1 VIKKHSHIVFIGIGG
16 IGMSALA
23 RHFLHQNIPVFGFDR
38 TKTELT
44 VALEKEG
51 ALLCYTE
58 DTSEYPGWSEAET
71 TVIYTPA
78 IASTHPWR
86 LFFEAY
92 EPIKRA
98 AALGQLTKGYKTI
111 AVAGTH
117 GKTST
122 SAILTHL
129 LASAGLDPT
138 AFIGGILSSS
148 RTNYR
153 LGNGPWMI
161 VEADE
166 FDRSFLHLH
175 PTAAAITTTDAD
187 HLDIYDDETDL
198 NNTFDAFIQQVE
210 GPTFTATSLKNTTA
224 VGSADSHAFATDIR
238 AHEGAYA
245 FTLHLGND
253 KFETKLFMP
262 GKHNIYNAVL
272 AAALAH
278 HAGLS
283 LERIAAALPTFEGI
297 KRRFEYHL
305 KGKTT
310 LIEDYA
316 HHPTELE
323 ALIDSLDEMY
333 PEKDILLCFQPHL
346 YSRTRDFFDGFITQ
360 LKRVHRC
367 ILLPIYAAR
376 EHPIEG
382 IHSTALAAQIPGAKT
397 CDLEALPQAV
407 FAENY
412 GVVLVVGAGDIG
424 DTVPQLKAVL
434 R

>member
-1 VIKKHSHIVFIGIGG
+1 
-16 IGMSALA
+16 MSALA

-58 DTSEYPGWSEAET
+58 DTSAYPGWSEAET

-98 AALGQLTKGYKTI
+98 AALGQLTKGYKTL

-129 LASAGLDPT
+129 LASAGQDPT

-262 GKHNIYNAVL
+262 GKHNVYNAVL

-407 FAENY
+407 FAANY
-412 GVVLVVGAGDIG
+412 DVVLVVGAGDIG

>member
-1 VIKKHSHIVFIGIGG
+1 
-16 IGMSALA
+16 MSALA

-58 DTSEYPGWSEAET
+58 DTSAYPGWSEAET

-98 AALGQLTKGYKTI
+98 AALGQLTKGYKTL

-129 LASAGLDPT
+129 LASAGQDPT

-262 GKHNIYNAVL
+262 GKHNVYNAVL

-367 ILLPIYAAR
+367 ILLPIYSAR

-382 IHSTALAAQIPGAKT
+382 IHSTSLAAQIPGAKT
-397 CDLEALPQAV
+397 CDLEALSQAV

-412 GVVLVVGAGDIG
+412 GVVLIVGAGDIG

>member
-1 VIKKHSHIVFIGIGG
+1 
-16 IGMSALA
+16 MSALA

-44 VALEKEG
+44 EALEKEG

-58 DTSEYPGWSEAET
+58 DTSAYPGWFEAET

-98 AALGQLTKGYKTI
+98 AALGQLTKGYKTL

-129 LASAGLDPT
+129 LTSAGLDPT

-224 VGSADSHAFATDIR
+224 VDSAGSHAFATDIR

-245 FTLHLGND
+245 FTLHLGNE

-262 GKHNIYNAVL
+262 GKHNVYNAVL

-278 HAGLS
+278 YAGLS
-283 LERIAAALPTFEGI
+283 LEQIAAALPTFEGI

-382 IHSTALAAQIPGAKT
+382 IHSTAIAAQIPGAKT

-407 FAENY
+407 FAANY
-412 GVVLVVGAGDIG
+412 DVVLVVGAGDIG

>member
-1 VIKKHSHIVFIGIGG
+1 
-16 IGMSALA
+16 MSALA
-23 RHFLHQNIPVFGFDR
+23 RHFLHQNIPVFGFDS
-38 TKTELT
+38 TKTALT
-44 VALEKEG
+44 EALAKEG
-51 ALLCYTE
+51 AILCYTE
-58 DTSEYPGWSEAET
+58 DVAAYPGWPEAET

-86 LFFEAY
+86 LFFKTY
-92 EPIKRA
+92 KPIKRA
-98 AALGQLTKGYKTI
+98 AALGQLTKGYKTL

-129 LASAGLDPT
+129 LSSAGLDPT
-138 AFIGGILSSS
+138 AFIGGILSASG
-148 RTNYR
+148 TNYR

-175 PTAAAITTTDAD
+175 PTAAAITTADAD

-210 GPTFTATSLKNTTA
+210 GPTFTGTSLRRTTA
-224 VGSADSHAFATDIR
+224 VGSTGNHSFATNIR
-238 AHEGAYA
+238 ANQGAYS
-245 FTLHLGND
+245 FTLHLGNYHC
-253 KFETKLFMP
+253 ETNLFMP
-262 GKHNIYNAVL
+262 GKHNVYNAVL

-278 HAGLS
+278 HAGVS
-283 LERIAAALPTFEGI
+283 LVQIAAALPTFEGI
-297 KRRFEYHL
+297 QRRFEYHL

-316 HHPTELE
+316 HHPTELK
-323 ALIDSLDEMY
+323 ALIDSVDEMY
-333 PEKDILLCFQPHL
+333 PEKNILLCFQPHL
-346 YSRTRDFFDGFITQ
+346 YSRTRDFFDGFVTQ

-382 IHSTALAAQIPGAKT
+382 IDSTALATQIPGAKT
-397 CDLEALPQAV
+397 CNLGALHEAVRKEKCA
-407 FAENY
+407 
-412 GVVLVVGAGDIG
+412 VVLVVGAGDIG
-424 DTVPQLKAVL
+424 DTIPQLKAVL

>member
-1 VIKKHSHIVFIGIGG
+1 
-16 IGMSALA
+16 MSALA

-44 VALEKEG
+44 EALEKEG

-58 DTSEYPGWSEAET
+58 DTSAYPGWSEAET

-98 AALGQLTKGYKTI
+98 AALGQLTKGYKTL

-129 LASAGLDPT
+129 LTSAGLDPT

-210 GPTFTATSLKNTTA
+210 GPTFTATTLKNTTA
-224 VGSADSHAFATDIR
+224 VGSAGSHAFATDIR

-253 KFETKLFMP
+253 TFETKLFMP
-262 GKHNIYNAVL
+262 GKHNVYNAVL

-376 EHPIEG
+376 ELPIEG

-424 DTVPQLKAVL
+424 DTIPQLKAVL

>member
-1 VIKKHSHIVFIGIGG
+1 
-16 IGMSALA
+16 MSALA

-44 VALEKEG
+44 EALEKEG

-58 DTSEYPGWSEAET
+58 DTSAYPGWSEAET

-98 AALGQLTKGYKTI
+98 AALGQLTKGYKTL

-129 LASAGLDPT
+129 LTSAGLDPT
-138 AFIGGILSSS
+138 AFIGGILTSS

-210 GPTFTATSLKNTTA
+210 GPTFTATSLKNTIA
-224 VGSADSHAFATDIR
+224 VGSAGSHAFATDIR

-262 GKHNIYNAVL
+262 GKHNVYNAVL
-272 AAALAH
+272 ATALAH

-283 LERIAAALPTFEGI
+283 LEQIAAALPTFEGI

-305 KGKTT
+305 KGKTA

-316 HHPTELE
+316 HHPTELK

-376 EHPIEG
+376 ELPIEG

-424 DTVPQLKAVL
+424 DIVPQLKAVL

>member
-1 VIKKHSHIVFIGIGG
+1 
-16 IGMSALA
+16 MSALA

-44 VALEKEG
+44 EALEKEG

-58 DTSEYPGWSEAET
+58 DTSAYPGWSEAET

-98 AALGQLTKGYKTI
+98 AALGQLTKGYKTL

-129 LASAGLDPT
+129 LTSAGLDPT
-138 AFIGGILSSS
+138 AFIGGILTSS

-210 GPTFTATSLKNTTA
+210 GPTFTATSLKNTIA
-224 VGSADSHAFATDIR
+224 VGSAGSHAFATDIR

-262 GKHNIYNAVL
+262 GKHNVYNAVL
-272 AAALAH
+272 ATALAH

-283 LERIAAALPTFEGI
+283 LEQIAAALPTFEGI

-305 KGKTT
+305 KGKTA

-316 HHPTELE
+316 HHPTELK

-376 EHPIEG
+376 ELPIEG

>member
-1 VIKKHSHIVFIGIGG
+1 
-16 IGMSALA
+16 MSALA

-44 VALEKEG
+44 EALEKEG

-58 DTSEYPGWSEAET
+58 DTSAYPGWSEAET

-98 AALGQLTKGYKTI
+98 AALGQLTKGYKTL

-129 LASAGLDPT
+129 LTSAGLDPT

-224 VGSADSHAFATDIR
+224 VDSAGSHAFATDIR

-262 GKHNIYNAVL
+262 GKHNVYNAVL
-272 AAALAH
+272 AATLAH

-407 FAENY
+407 FAANY
-412 GVVLVVGAGDIG
+412 DVVLVVGAGDIG

>member
-1 VIKKHSHIVFIGIGG
+1 
-16 IGMSALA
+16 MSALA
-23 RHFLHQNIPVFGFDR
+23 RHFLHQNIPAFGFDR

-44 VALEKEG
+44 EALEKEG

-58 DTSEYPGWSEAET
+58 DTSTYPGWSEAET

-98 AALGQLTKGYKTI
+98 AALGHLTKGYKTL

-129 LASAGLDPT
+129 LTSAGLDPT

-187 HLDIYDDETDL
+187 HPDI
-198 NNTFDAFIQQVE
+198 
-210 GPTFTATSLKNTTA
+210 
-224 VGSADSHAFATDIR
+224 
-238 AHEGAYA
+238 
-245 FTLHLGND
+245 
-253 KFETKLFMP
+253 
-262 GKHNIYNAVL
+262 
-272 AAALAH
+272 
-278 HAGLS
+278 
-283 LERIAAALPTFEGI
+283 
-297 KRRFEYHL
+297 
-305 KGKTT
+305 
-310 LIEDYA
+310 
-316 HHPTELE
+316 
-323 ALIDSLDEMY
+323 
-333 PEKDILLCFQPHL
+333 
-346 YSRTRDFFDGFITQ
+346 
-360 LKRVHRC
+360 
-367 ILLPIYAAR
+367 
-376 EHPIEG
+376 
-382 IHSTALAAQIPGAKT
+382 
-397 CDLEALPQAV
+397 
-407 FAENY
+407 
-412 GVVLVVGAGDIG
+412 
-424 DTVPQLKAVL
+424 
-434 R
+434 

>member
-1 VIKKHSHIVFIGIGG
+1 
-16 IGMSALA
+16 MSALA

-58 DTSEYPGWSEAET
+58 DTSAYPGWSEAET

-98 AALGQLTKGYKTI
+98 AALGQLTKGYKTL

-129 LASAGLDPT
+129 LTSAGLDPT

-224 VGSADSHAFATDIR
+224 VDSAGSHAFATDIR

-245 FTLHLGND
+245 FTLHLGNE

-262 GKHNIYNAVL
+262 GKHNVYNAVL

-278 HAGLS
+278 YAGLS
-283 LERIAAALPTFEGI
+283 LEQIAAALSTFEGI

-407 FAENY
+407 FAANY
-412 GVVLVVGAGDIG
+412 DVVLVVGAGDIG

>member
-1 VIKKHSHIVFIGIGG
+1 
-16 IGMSALA
+16 MSALA

-58 DTSEYPGWSEAET
+58 DTSAYPGWSEAET

-98 AALGQLTKGYKTI
+98 AALGQLTKGYKTL

-129 LASAGLDPT
+129 LASAGQDPT

-262 GKHNIYNAVL
+262 GKHNVYNAVL

-412 GVVLVVGAGDIG
+412 GVVLIVGAGDIG

>member
-1 VIKKHSHIVFIGIGG
+1 
-16 IGMSALA
+16 MSALA

-44 VALEKEG
+44 EALEKEG

-58 DTSEYPGWSEAET
+58 DTSAYPGWSEAET

-98 AALGQLTKGYKTI
+98 AALGQLTKGYKTL

-129 LASAGLDPT
+129 LTSAGLDPT

-210 GPTFTATSLKNTTA
+210 GPTFTATSLKNTIA
-224 VGSADSHAFATDIR
+224 VGSAGSHAFATDIR

-262 GKHNIYNAVL
+262 GKHNVYNAVL
-272 AAALAH
+272 ATALAH

-283 LERIAAALPTFEGI
+283 LEQIAAALPTFEGI

-305 KGKTT
+305 KGKTA

-316 HHPTELE
+316 HHPTELK

-376 EHPIEG
+376 ELPIEG

>member
-1 VIKKHSHIVFIGIGG
+1 
-16 IGMSALA
+16 MSALA

-44 VALEKEG
+44 EALEKEG
-51 ALLCYTE
+51 ALLCYTD
-58 DTSEYPGWSEAET
+58 DTSAYPGWSEAET

-98 AALGQLTKGYKTI
+98 AALGQLTKGYKTL

-129 LASAGLDPT
+129 LTSAGLDPT

-224 VGSADSHAFATDIR
+224 VDSTGSHAFATDIR

-262 GKHNIYNAVL
+262 GKHNVYNAVL

-278 HAGLS
+278 YAGLS
-283 LERIAAALPTFEGI
+283 LEQIAAALPTFEGI

-382 IHSTALAAQIPGAKT
+382 IHSTAIAAQIPGAKT

-412 GVVLVVGAGDIG
+412 DVVLVVGAGDIG

>member
-1 VIKKHSHIVFIGIGG
+1 
-16 IGMSALA
+16 MSALA

-44 VALEKEG
+44 EALEKEG

-58 DTSEYPGWSEAET
+58 DTSAYPGWSEAET

-98 AALGQLTKGYKTI
+98 AALGQLTKGYKTL

-129 LASAGLDPT
+129 LTSAGLDPT

-224 VGSADSHAFATDIR
+224 VDSAGSHAFATDIR
-238 AHEGAYA
+238 ANEGAYA
-245 FTLHLGND
+245 FTLHLGNE

-262 GKHNIYNAVL
+262 GKHNVYNAVL

-278 HAGLS
+278 YAGLS
-283 LERIAAALPTFEGI
+283 LEQIAAALPTFEGI

-382 IHSTALAAQIPGAKT
+382 IHSTAIAAQIPGAKT

-407 FAENY
+407 FAANY
-412 GVVLVVGAGDIG
+412 DVVLVVGAGDIG

>member
-44 VALEKEG
+44 EALEKEG

-58 DTSEYPGWSEAET
+58 DTSAYPGWSEAET

-98 AALGQLTKGYKTI
+98 AALGQLTKGYKTL

-129 LASAGLDPT
+129 LTSAGLDPT

-198 NNTFDAFIQQVE
+198 NNTFAAFIQQVE

-224 VGSADSHAFATDIR
+224 VGSAGSHAFATDIR

-262 GKHNIYNAVL
+262 GKHNVYNAVL
-272 AAALAH
+272 AATLAH

-407 FAENY
+407 FAANY
-412 GVVLVVGAGDIG
+412 DVVLVVGAGDIG

>member
-1 VIKKHSHIVFIGIGG
+1 
-16 IGMSALA
+16 MSALA

-44 VALEKEG
+44 EALEKEG

-58 DTSEYPGWSEAET
+58 DTSAYPGWSEAET

-98 AALGQLTKGYKTI
+98 AALGQLTKGYKTL

-129 LASAGLDPT
+129 LTSAGLDPT

-224 VGSADSHAFATDIR
+224 VDSAGSHAFATDIR

-245 FTLHLGND
+245 FTLHLGNE

-262 GKHNIYNAVL
+262 GKHNVYNAVL

-278 HAGLS
+278 YAGLS
-283 LERIAAALPTFEGI
+283 LEQIAAALPTFEGI

-382 IHSTALAAQIPGAKT
+382 IHSTTIAAQIPGAKT

-407 FAENY
+407 FAANY
-412 GVVLVVGAGDIG
+412 DVVLVVGAGDIG

>member
-1 VIKKHSHIVFIGIGG
+1 
-16 IGMSALA
+16 MSALA

-44 VALEKEG
+44 EALEKEG

-58 DTSEYPGWSEAET
+58 DTSAYPGWSEAET

-98 AALGQLTKGYKTI
+98 AALGQLTKGYKTL

-129 LASAGLDPT
+129 LTSAGLDPT
-138 AFIGGILSSS
+138 AFIGGILTSS

-262 GKHNIYNAVL
+262 GKHNVYNAVL

-283 LERIAAALPTFEGI
+283 LEQIAAALPTFEGI

-305 KGKTT
+305 KGKTA

-316 HHPTELE
+316 HHPTELK

-376 EHPIEG
+376 ELPIEG

>member
-1 VIKKHSHIVFIGIGG
+1 
-16 IGMSALA
+16 MSALA

-38 TKTELT
+38 TKTALT
-44 VALEKEG
+44 EALAKEG
-51 ALLCYTE
+51 AILCYTE
-58 DTSEYPGWSEAET
+58 DVAAYPGWPEAET

-86 LFFEAY
+86 LFFKTY
-92 EPIKRA
+92 KPIKRA
-98 AALGQLTKGYKTI
+98 AALGQLTKGYKTL

-129 LASAGLDPT
+129 LSSAGLDPT
-138 AFIGGILSSS
+138 AFIGGILSASG
-148 RTNYR
+148 TNYR

-175 PTAAAITTTDAD
+175 PTAAAITTADAD

-210 GPTFTATSLKNTTA
+210 GPTFTGTSLRRTTA
-224 VGSADSHAFATDIR
+224 VGSTGNHSFATNIR
-238 AHEGAYA
+238 ANQGAYS

-253 KFETKLFMP
+253 HCETNLFMP
-262 GKHNIYNAVL
+262 GKHNVYNAIL

-278 HAGLS
+278 HAGVS
-283 LERIAAALPTFEGI
+283 LVQIAAALPTFEGI
-297 KRRFEYHL
+297 QRRFEYHL

-316 HHPTELE
+316 HHPTELK
-323 ALIDSLDEMY
+323 ALIDSVDEMY
-333 PEKDILLCFQPHL
+333 PEKNILLCFQPHL
-346 YSRTRDFFDGFITQ
+346 YSRTRDFFDGFVTQ

-382 IHSTALAAQIPGAKT
+382 IDSTALATLIPGAKT
-397 CDLEALPQAV
+397 CNLGALHEAVRKEKCA
-407 FAENY
+407 
-412 GVVLVVGAGDIG
+412 VVLVVGAGNIG
-424 DTVPQLKAVL
+424 DTIPQLKAVL

>member
-1 VIKKHSHIVFIGIGG
+1 
-16 IGMSALA
+16 MSALA

-44 VALEKEG
+44 EALEKEG

-58 DTSEYPGWSEAET
+58 DTSAYPGWSEAET

-98 AALGQLTKGYKTI
+98 AALGQLTKGYKTL

-129 LASAGLDPT
+129 LTSAGLDPT

-198 NNTFDAFIQQVE
+198 NNTFAAFIQQVE

-224 VGSADSHAFATDIR
+224 VGSAGSHAFATDIR

-262 GKHNIYNAVL
+262 GKHNVYNAVL
-272 AAALAH
+272 AATLAH

-407 FAENY
+407 FAANY
-412 GVVLVVGAGDIG
+412 DVVLVVGAGDIG